1 LVAVLALAVAATAA
15 ITGTVERQNIHEDD
29 ADYNDGTNTGSY
41 RSLEMEN
48 LPDAIGCS
56 TRLLEEGIPPRDV
69 QRSAVAAKL
78 SHLVYD
84 VNELRGD
91 TNKISS
97 LMESHGFSNSTY
109 FEKGID
115 AILATKHED
124 GYCMLGFRG
133 TTKFQVLDWLSNL
146 DASPVEYNG
155 GDNNNNN
162 NNLDNTTPTGCDLH
176 SGYYES
182 YVNFGF
188 KSEVEEYLEDCTRD
202 CPTCDV
208 VLTGH
213 SQGGAI
219 AEIAA
224 LFSNDRYDGKTTT
237 QPTFVITFGA
247 PHALGEKCLEWLSED
262 ERCRWYHYVMATKE
276 GGLFGTGL
284 VYDPVATLYSNTFLV
299 FNDTENVIERTFA
312 RNGGIAYPGHTIIVS
327 SEDPASSYYG
337 GFDGR
342 FTIVTTDMT
351 IDTSGDAHRYGLYEK
366 VLAEQNDLYAGG
378 STTLPTHGFSVGS
391 VCDINQDMCG
401 DGSICLVNG
410 LLDWE
415 TTCQQKQQASVLV
428 DEVGSRG
435 NGSGSSRIRGGFLGL
450 QLFPILSF
458 LFFND
463 NLIPF

>member
-1 LVAVLALAVAATAA
+1 LVAVLASAVAATAA
-15 ITGTVERQNIHEDD
+15 IAGTVERKNIHEDD
-29 ADYNDGTNTGSY
+29 GDYNDGTNTGGY

-48 LPDAIGCS
+48 LPHAIGCS
-56 TRLLEEGIPPRDV
+56 TRLLEEGIHPRDV

-78 SHLVYD
+78 SRLVYD
-84 VNELRGD
+84 VDELQGD
-91 TNKISS
+91 KDEISS
-97 LMESHGFSNSTY
+97 LMESHGFSDSTY
-109 FEKGID
+109 FEEGID

-124 GYCMLGFRG
+124 GYCLLGFRG

-146 DASPVEYNG
+146 DANPVEYNG
-155 GDNNNNN
+155 GDN

-224 LFSNDRYDGKTTT
+224 LFSNDRYDGKSTP
-237 QPTFVITFGA
+237 QPPFVISFGA
-247 PHALGEKCLEWLSED
+247 PHALGAKCLEWLSED

-284 VYDPVATLYSNTFLV
+284 VYDPVATLYSNTFLM

-312 RNGGIAYPGHTIIVS
+312 RNGGIAYPGHMIIVS
-327 SEDPASSYYG
+327 SEDPSSSYYG

-351 IDTSGDAHRYGLYEK
+351 IDKTGDAHRYGLYETI
-366 VLAEQNDLYAGG
+366 LEEQNDLYAAGN
-378 STTLPTHGFSVGS
+378 TTLPTHGFSVGS
-391 VCDINQDMCG
+391 VCDTHQDMCG
-401 DGSICLVNG
+401 DGSVCLVNG

-415 TTCQQKQQASVLV
+415 TTCQQKQQTSVV
-428 DEVGSRG
+428 DEAGSRGHDG
-435 NGSGSSRIRGGFLGL
+435 NGSGSSRIRGGFFGL
-450 QLFPILSF
+450 LLFPILSF
-458 LFFND
+458 VFNGY
-463 NLIPF
+463 LIPF